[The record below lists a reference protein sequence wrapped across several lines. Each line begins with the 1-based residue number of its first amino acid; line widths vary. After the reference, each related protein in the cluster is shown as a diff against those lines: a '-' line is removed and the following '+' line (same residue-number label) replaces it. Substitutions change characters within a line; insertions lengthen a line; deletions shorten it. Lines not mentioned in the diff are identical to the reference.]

1 VRIVGAKR
9 MFEKAKEYYS
19 ENKTRITTAA
29 VMVLGMIASVSAVDF
44 SAITDL
50 VDEIVLIMPSMIAMV
65 VAAIPIIVVIALAA
79 FIIGFLD
86 SIVKKIG

>member
-1 VRIVGAKR
+1 VGEK
-9 MFEKAKEYYS
+9 MFEKLKEKAS
-19 ENKTRITTAA
+19 ENKARMLMVA
-29 VMVLGMIASVSAVDF
+29 VTLMGMVASVSAIDF

-50 VDEIVLIMPSMIAMV
+50 IDEIVLIMPSMIAMV

-86 SIVKKIG
+86 SIVRKIG